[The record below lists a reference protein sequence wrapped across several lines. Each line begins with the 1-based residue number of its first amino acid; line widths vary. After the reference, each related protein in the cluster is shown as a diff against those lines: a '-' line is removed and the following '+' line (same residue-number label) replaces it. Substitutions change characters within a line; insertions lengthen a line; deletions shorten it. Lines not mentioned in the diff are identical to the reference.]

1 MKRLPL
7 LLPVF
12 LYLFTTLSSAVVIG
26 NNESL
31 HEEAP
36 TFSNKDLE
44 KYKNSPDNS
53 SESGMDIDRKGEDIG
68 RAEKREQREKEYWC
82 KKASVYRKKIDK
94 AEGEMKETEK
104 DRGAAEGRHSKTAMK
119 KLGRA
124 KGQLRD
130 AKIDLRELEDEAHRK
145 GIPPGWLR
153 CQSD

>member
-1 MKRLPL
+1 MKRPPL

-12 LYLFTTLSSAVVIG
+12 LYFLTLSPAVVIG
-26 NNESL
+26 DNESL
-31 HEEAP
+31 HEESP

-44 KYKNSPDNS
+44 KYKNSSDDAA
-53 SESGMDIDRKGEDIG
+53 ESGMDIDKRGENIG

-82 KKASVYRKKIDK
+82 KKASLYRKKIDK

-104 DRGAAEGRHSKTAMK
+104 DRAAAEGRHSRTAVK
-119 KLGRA
+119 KLERT
-124 KGQLRD
+124 KRQLRD
-130 AKIDLRELEDEAHRK
+130 AKIDLRDLEDEAHRK